1 MFAVKCEAALLWHPV
16 VHHSLLLLRTL
27 RQRHTIVL
35 EPSFTTTSRT
45 DEFWRLS
52 QAGNYVSINATIN
65 SDSVSL
71 EGGEEEGR
79 GTSLLHI
86 SEGGLHRVHNP
97 QHIFYFI
104 SSSTF
109 VEQKQQLQTYL
120 DAAFVTDNVLR
131 AVDDVL
137 LALTTD
143 EMEVTRQTHSNLMD
157 LVARLETF
165 LESDNDDVMQ
175 ETEKWSTWPLFTTLK
190 FLVEEAGLL
199 LGPFPRVAKAYRQ
212 LQDSKPVV
220 AHTRLVNRT
229 VNLALSGEGLFVQPP
244 AWPYRGFLR
253 EAQRKLA
260 EYTADPA
267 ERMMEGVLGEKGPL
281 KARVSGARFGLQP
294 VSARMPWNMQ
304 REKMGRS

>member
-1 MFAVKCEAALLWHPV
+1 MFAVKCEANFLWHPV

-27 RQRHTIVL
+27 RQRHTLVL
-35 EPSFTTTSRT
+35 EPSCTKTSRP

-52 QAGNYVSINATIN
+52 QAGNYFSIIATSN

-71 EGGEEEGR
+71 ERGEEEER
-79 GTSLLHI
+79 GSSLLHI
-86 SEGGLHRVHNP
+86 SEGGLHRLHNP

-104 SSSTF
+104 SSSMF

-120 DAAFVTDNVLR
+120 DTAFVTDHVLR

-137 LALTTD
+137 LALSTD
-143 EMEVTRQTHSNLMD
+143 EMEMTRQMHSNLMD
-157 LVARLETF
+157 LVARLEAF
-165 LESDNDDVMQ
+165 LESDNDDVLQ

-212 LQDSKPVV
+212 LQGSNPVV

-229 VNLALSGEGLFVQPP
+229 VNLALSGEGSFVQPP

-253 EAQRKLA
+253 EVQRKLA
-260 EYTADPA
+260 DYTTDPA

-294 VSARMPWNMQ
+294 VSARMPWTMQ